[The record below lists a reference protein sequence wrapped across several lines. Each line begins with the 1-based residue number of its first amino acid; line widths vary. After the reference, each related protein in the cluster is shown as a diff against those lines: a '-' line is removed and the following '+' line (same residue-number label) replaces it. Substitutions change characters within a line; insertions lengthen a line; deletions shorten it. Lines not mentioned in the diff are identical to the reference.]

1 MDKKELINQ
10 YKSRVKIGGIYV
22 IKNTL
27 LNKWYVD
34 ATPDLAA
41 AENRFKFFGSTH
53 MKVEQDY
60 KAQNGTGFVFEVLEE
75 LKKNENHTDKEFKT
89 DLAVLKD
96 IWLDKLSGQE
106 LY

>member
-10 YKSRVKIGGIYV
+10 YKSRVKIGGVYA
-22 IKNTL
+22 IKNEL

-34 ATPDLAA
+34 VTPDLAA
-41 AENRFKFFGSTH
+41 AENRFKFFGSTQ

-60 KAQNGTGFVFEVLEE
+60 KAQNGEGFLFEVLEE
-75 LKKNENHTDKEFKT
+75 LEKGETQSDKEFKA
-89 DLAVLKD
+89 DLAVLRE
-96 IWLDKLSGQE
+96 IWLEKLSGQE

>member
-10 YKSRVKIGGIYV
+10 YKARVQIGGVYV
-22 IKNTL
+22 IKNIT

-34 ATPDLAA
+34 MASDLAA

-60 KAQNGTGFVFEVLEE
+60 KAQNGKGFVFEVLEE
-75 LKKNENHTDKEFKT
+75 LKKNESQTDKEFKA
-89 DLAVLKD
+89 DLVVLKD
-96 IWLDKLSGQE
+96 IWLEKLSGQE